1 MFREYKR
8 LNHFGKMFGIKRKWF
23 ETNKKY
29 SERLKQKLLIGNEPE
44 FTRTKKKLLEA
55 LKESGFILD
64 NFKIIEN
71 YKKGKIFAVIE
82 MF

>member
-1 MFREYKR
+1 MIKEYKR
-8 LNHFGKMFGIKRKWF
+8 LNYYGQMFGIKRKWF

-55 LKESGFILD
+55 LKEAGFILD
-64 NFKIIEN
+64 KFEIKEDYEKQKITAI
-71 YKKGKIFAVIE
+71 IE

>member
-8 LNHFGKMFGIKRKWF
+8 LNHFGKIFGIKRKWF

-29 SERLKQKLLIGNEPE
+29 SERLKQKLLISNEPE

-55 LKESGFILD
+55 LKEVGFILD

-82 MF
+82 IL